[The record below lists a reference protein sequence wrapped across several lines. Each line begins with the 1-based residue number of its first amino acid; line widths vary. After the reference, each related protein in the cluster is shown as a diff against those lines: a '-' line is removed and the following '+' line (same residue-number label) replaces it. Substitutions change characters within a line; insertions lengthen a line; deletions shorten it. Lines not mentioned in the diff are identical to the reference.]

1 MSYGARMPFR
11 SFGDIMPTG
20 KSLAE
25 TREREGAHARETE
38 ATAEVSGF
46 AQFACP
52 VRRKLAVRYG
62 RSASCP
68 KPMISDIMPSGPSIP
83 TKPPIDE
90 KPPELRTVRQPPSR
104 IRARPWARLL
114 DGRRELVH
122 ESRRIGIISQLKCPV
137 LGTIFLNM
145 FCRIN
150 NFPCAPAPV

>member
-1 MSYGARMPFR
+1 M
-11 SFGDIMPTG
+11 
-20 KSLAE
+20 
-25 TREREGAHARETE
+25 AHRPVNPWRIPAHGYARETDRQF
-38 ATAEVSGF
+38 AAPIAEVSGF
-46 AQFACP
+46 AQPACP
-52 VRRKLAVRYG
+52 VMCKLAAIDEYG

-68 KPMISDIMPSGPSIP
+68 KPMISDNMPAGPSMCQSIP
-83 TKPPIDE
+83 TRPPVDHE
-90 KPPELRTVRQPPSR
+90 PAELRTVRQPPSR